1 MGRGINGLDMSAGGS
16 AIASSGTAAGRTW
29 MGRAVGAGLA
39 GIAITGALAVATPS
53 ASAGVTATRAVTET
67 VISATSSV
75 DQVSSNLVRTVVI
88 PASPVELTAAAPGR
102 TVVAYLPGRHEVASP
117 EAIGTSTAVGAGVG
131 AVVGFGIGFLAA
143 PLVGTIGAAVA
154 GAGSA
159 GACAGATAGLT
170 CGIVIPLV
178 VAISWP
184 VAVIASPL
192 VGMGIGAAIGAGI
205 GAAVGTTYASAEV
218 SAPKVPQATRVQA
231 PAAVVAPKPV
241 AEIAKDPTVQ
251 NIVTAVDRAIATN
264 PQLGPV
270 GDLARSFLP
279 KH

>member
-1 MGRGINGLDMSAGGS
+1 MSAGGS

-75 DQVSSNLVRTVVI
+75 DQVSSKLVRTVVI
-88 PASPVELTAAAPGR
+88 PASPVDLTAAAPGR

-154 GAGSA
+154 GAVSA
-159 GACAGATAGLT
+159 AVCAGATAGLT

-192 VGMGIGAAIGAGI
+192 VGMGIGAAIGARI
-205 GAAVGTTYASAEV
+205 GAAVGTTSAEV

-231 PAAVVAPKPV
+231 PAAVVTPKPV